1 LDSSLSLVKI
11 SCQPLSS
18 CTANRSSTGETNM
31 WALSLSL
38 CSCLS
43 SALTSV
49 SLGLCLSVSLP
60 FLPSR
65 SSPTL
70 SQPSSRDIKP
80 SNILIGTPSSPLPA
94 SSLPSSV
101 TRFRLID
108 LGSGNIYCSGSPT
121 QGECG
126 NPYNDLS
133 SIDPPSP
140 RHILYEED
148 VDLVGTVRYAPF
160 NAFLGRELSR
170 RDDLE
175 SLGYTL
181 MFLHRNLPWQGAVAP
196 GLNTE
201 QAMRFN
207 KQLRIQTSL
216 AVVCLS
222 IPGPLIYALSLLLSV
237 SLSLTHLLLA
247 SLCLPLF
254 PHLSP
259 SLQMNYVPF

>member
-1 LDSSLSLVKI
+1 VGQT
-11 SCQPLSS
+11 C
-18 CTANRSSTGETNM
+18 G
-31 WALSLSL
+31 LSLSL

-49 SLGLCLSVSLP
+49 SVSLP
-60 FLPSR
+60 LSHQPS
-65 SSPTL
+65 
-70 SQPSSRDIKP
+70 SSRDIKP
-80 SNILIGTPSSPLPA
+80 SNILIGAPSSPLPA

-222 IPGPLIYALSLLLSV
+222 IPGPLIYSLCL
-237 SLSLTHLLLA
+237 SLSLSLSLSVCLSVAHSLA
-247 SLCLPLF
+247 SGLSLSPSLCLL
-254 PHLSP
+254 HLSP
-259 SLQMNYVPF
+259 SLQMNCVPF